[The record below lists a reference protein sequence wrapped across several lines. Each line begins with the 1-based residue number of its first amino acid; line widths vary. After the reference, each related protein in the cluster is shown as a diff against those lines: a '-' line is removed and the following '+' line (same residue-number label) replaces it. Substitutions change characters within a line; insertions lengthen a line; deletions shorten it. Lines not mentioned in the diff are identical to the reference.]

1 MLCKLAPQLGL
12 LCGSCSSPRGFASGF
27 LQTAPRETALAF
39 DYSFFYSDP
48 PKGDFNPMSSHTCR
62 AYTIGSRLRPTSCRY
77 AMASA
82 RFNRYSYTRWVDPDP

>member
-62 AYTIGSRLRPTSCRY
+62 AYTRGSTVFL
-77 AMASA
+77 
-82 RFNRYSYTRWVDPDP
+82 TRGGFGIR